1 MVLPPEI
8 SSRDGRMILLMV
20 LTQLYGVAQLALV
33 GWVARVVR
41 LRVLLLAALA
51 GTYAAAPAALLLEAG
66 WTRAVAAL
74 SGQSLVEAS
83 VRASWTVDP
92 LIEECAKLAPLLLLW
107 LLVRSPRR
115 QWGGTDLVLA
125 GAALGAGF
133 GLAEQL
139 LRFAAHAGQAVHLD
153 AGGWAIPAGPA
164 SAGVPGV
171 ARTLGSWLPAGVA
184 TGGLPDAAGSFD
196 LHLVWS
202 AVAGLGLALA
212 LRRGATTRA
221 RLAGLALIA
230 LAVADHAAANTQGV
244 AGSLARTLATP
255 FTAARPL
262 AWAWPL
268 AALAAAIW
276 LDRQRPATGVVL
288 ACERRRPR
296 SLGLARLA
304 LAHPPWSLQ
313 AVWGFVRLRRAWR
326 RSARWGEPDLA
337 LGEALDLLAPA
348 LDRAS
353 GWKGSRI
360 WRAATRRLRRRTTPA
375 GPPAPRELLT
385 TARGL
390 LAVAWLLLLLPPV
403 LYLLVGGVPSL
414 AGVQRAMGTPPRWWL
429 VVAAAVAGA
438 AWTAWSLAVALR
450 RLPQARRHPAAEV
463 PASATLLL
471 LVRAGALLAS
481 LAALWLLALGDAP
494 GDQALPSAQILDAG
508 GQATLL
514 LVLLLALAA
523 NAAAPPFTPAPPGGG
538 EAVIGTAVVA
548 AVVGGIGVALLDDD
562 EEGDGDGAAAARQP
576 VPGLPY
582 SAGELAR
589 LAERHAGAAGR
600 PTRQEIERAIASA
613 APRPVRGHNAVRFD
627 DQGVTVVVD
636 RDLPWRSTAWFA
648 GR

>member
-1 MVLPPEI
+1 
-8 SSRDGRMILLMV
+8 MILLMV
-20 LTQLYGVAQLALV
+20 LTQLYGVAQLALL
-33 GWVARVVR
+33 GWVARVMR

-83 VRASWTVDP
+83 ARASWTVDP

-115 QWGGTDLVLA
+115 QWGSTDLVLG

-153 AGGWAIPAGPA
+153 TGGWAIPAGPA
-164 SAGVPGV
+164 SVGVPGV
-171 ARTLGSWLPAGVA
+171 ARALGSWLPAGVA
-184 TGGLPDAAGSFD
+184 TGGLPDGAGSLD

-212 LRRGATTRA
+212 LRRGAGARP

-230 LAVADHAAANTQGV
+230 LAVADHAAANAQGV
-244 AGSLARTLATP
+244 AGSLVRMLATP
-255 FTAARPL
+255 FTTVRPL

-276 LDRQRPATGVVL
+276 LDRQRPPPDVVL
-288 ACERRRPR
+288 ACERRRQPR

-304 LAHPPWSLQ
+304 LSRPPWSLQ

-326 RSARWGEPDLA
+326 RSSRWGEPDLA

-360 WRAATRRLRRRTTPA
+360 WRAATRRLRRQAARA
-375 GPPAPRELLT
+375 GLPAPAELLT
-385 TARGL
+385 TAHGL

-414 AGVQRAMGTPPRWWL
+414 AGVQRVMGKPPLWWL
-429 VVAAAVAGA
+429 VIAAAVAGA
-438 AWTAWSLAVALR
+438 AWIAWSLAVALR

-463 PASATLLL
+463 PATATLLL
-471 LVRAGALLAS
+471 LVRAGALVAS

-494 GDQALPSAQILDAG
+494 GDPLRPSAHILDAG

-523 NAAAPPFTPAPPGGG
+523 NAAAPPLAQAPAGGG
-538 EAVIGTAVVA
+538 EAAIGKAVVA

-562 EEGDGDGAAAARQP
+562 DGDGDGAAASRQP

-589 LAERHAGAAGR
+589 LAERHAGAIGR
-600 PTRQEIERAIASA
+600 PTHEEIERAIASA

-627 DQGVTVVVD
+627 DQGITVVVD

>member
-1 MVLPPEI
+1 
-8 SSRDGRMILLMV
+8 MILLMV
-20 LTQLYGVAQLALV
+20 LTQLYGVTQLALL
-33 GWVARVVR
+33 GWAARVVR

-74 SGQSLVEAS
+74 SGQSLVEAAA
-83 VRASWTVDP
+83 RASWTVDP

-115 QWGGTDLVLA
+115 QWAGADLVLA

-139 LRFAAHAGQAVHLD
+139 LRFAAHAGQAVHLGT
-153 AGGWAIPAGPA
+153 GGWAIPAGPA
-164 SAGVPGV
+164 SVGVPGV
-171 ARTLGSWLPAGVA
+171 ARALGSWLPAGVA
-184 TGGLPDAAGSFD
+184 TGGLPDAAGSLD

-202 AVAGLGLALA
+202 AVAGLGLALV
-212 LRRGATTRA
+212 LRRDAGARP
-221 RLAGLALIA
+221 RLAGLGLIA
-230 LAVADHAAANTQGV
+230 LAVADHAAANTQGA
-244 AGSLARTLATP
+244 AGPLARTLAAP
-255 FTAARPL
+255 FTTARPL
-262 AWAWPL
+262 AWVWPL

-276 LDRQRPATGVVL
+276 LDRRRPATGVVL
-288 ACERRRPR
+288 ACERRRPW

-304 LAHPPWSLQ
+304 LARLPWSLQ

-353 GWKGSRI
+353 GREGSRI
-360 WRAATRRLRRRTTPA
+360 WRSATRRLSRRRQAFRA
-375 GPPAPRELLT
+375 GLPPPAELLT
-385 TARGL
+385 TAQGL
-390 LAVAWLLLLLPPV
+390 PAVAWLLLLLPPV

-414 AGVQRAMGTPPRWWL
+414 AGVQRAMGEPALWWP

-450 RLPQARRHPAAEV
+450 HLTQARRHPAAEV
-463 PASATLLL
+463 PAAATLLL
-471 LVRAGALLAS
+471 LVRAGALVTS

-494 GDQALPSAQILDAG
+494 GDPVLPSAHILDAG

-514 LVLLLALAA
+514 LVLMLALAA
-523 NAAAPPFTPAPPGGG
+523 NAAGPPLAPAPTGG
-538 EAVIGTAVVA
+538 EAAIGKAVVA

-562 EEGDGDGAAAARQP
+562 DGDDSAGAAAGRRP
-576 VPGLPY
+576 VPSLPY

-589 LAERHAGAAGR
+589 LAQRHAGVIGR
-600 PTRQEIERAIASA
+600 PTREEIERAIASA

-627 DQGVTVVVD
+627 HQGVTVVVD

>member
-1 MVLPPEI
+1 
-8 SSRDGRMILLMV
+8 MILLMV
-20 LTQLYGVAQLALV
+20 LTQLYGVAQLALL

-115 QWGGTDLVLA
+115 QWAGTDLVLA

-153 AGGWAIPAGPA
+153 TGGWALPAGPA
-164 SAGVPGV
+164 SVGVPGV
-171 ARTLGSWLPAGVA
+171 ARALGSWLPAGVA
-184 TGGLPDAAGSFD
+184 TGGLPDAAGSLD

-212 LRRGATTRA
+212 LRRGAGARP

-230 LAVADHAAANTQGV
+230 LAVADHAAVNTQGV

-255 FTAARPL
+255 FTTARPL

-276 LDRQRPATGVVL
+276 LDRRRPATGVAL

-304 LAHPPWSLQ
+304 LGRPPWSLQ

-360 WRAATRRLRRRTTPA
+360 WRAATRRRRRQPA
-375 GPPAPRELLT
+375 RAGLPAPGELLT
-385 TARGL
+385 TANGL

-414 AGVQRAMGTPPRWWL
+414 AGVQRAMGTPPLWWL

-438 AWTAWSLAVALR
+438 AWAAWSLAVALR

-463 PASATLLL
+463 PATATLLL

-481 LAALWLLALGDAP
+481 LAALWLLGLGAAP
-494 GDQALPSAQILDAG
+494 GDPLPPGAHILDAG
-508 GQATLL
+508 NQATLL
-514 LVLLLALAA
+514 LVAVLALAG
-523 NAAAPPFTPAPPGGG
+523 NAAAPPFTLAPAAG
-538 EAVIGTAVVA
+538 EAAIGTAVVA

-562 EEGDGDGAAAARQP
+562 EDGGDTGPAASRQP

-613 APRPVRGHNAVRFD
+613 APQPVRGHNAVRFD

>member
-1 MVLPPEI
+1 
-8 SSRDGRMILLMV
+8 MILLMV
-20 LTQLYGVAQLALV
+20 LTQLYGVAQLALL

-83 VRASWTVDP
+83 ARASWTVDP
-92 LIEECAKLAPLLLLW
+92 LIEECAKLAPMVLLW

-115 QWGGTDLVLA
+115 QWGGTDLVLT

-153 AGGWAIPAGPA
+153 TGGWAIPAGPA
-164 SAGVPGV
+164 STGVPGV
-171 ARTLGSWLPAGVA
+171 ARALGSWLPAGVA
-184 TGGLPDAAGSFD
+184 TGGLPDAAGSLD

-212 LRRGATTRA
+212 LRRGATSRL

-230 LAVADHAAANTQGV
+230 LAVADHAAANAQGV

-255 FTAARPL
+255 FTAARPV

-276 LDRQRPATGVVL
+276 LDRQRPATGMVL

-304 LAHPPWSLQ
+304 LGRPPWSLQ

-348 LDRAS
+348 LDRAG
-353 GWKGSRI
+353 GWEGSRI
-360 WRAATRRLRRRTTPA
+360 WQAATRRLARRRQTTRA
-375 GPPAPRELLT
+375 GLPAPRELLT
-385 TARGL
+385 TAHGL

-414 AGVQRAMGTPPRWWL
+414 AGVQRAMGMRPLWWL

-438 AWTAWSLAVALR
+438 AWAAWSLAGALR

-494 GDQALPSAQILDAG
+494 GGPLRLGAHILDAG

-514 LVLLLALAA
+514 LVLMLALAA
-523 NAAAPPFTPAPPGGG
+523 NAAPPLTPAPAGGG
-538 EAVIGTAVVA
+538 EAAIGTAVVA
-548 AVVGGIGVALLDDD
+548 AVVGGIGVALLDGD
-562 EEGDGDGAAAARQP
+562 ENGDGDGAATSRQP

>member
-1 MVLPPEI
+1 
-8 SSRDGRMILLMV
+8 MILLMA
-20 LTQLYGVAQLALV
+20 LTQLYGVAQLALL

-66 WTRAVAAL
+66 WTRVVAAL
-74 SGQSLVEAS
+74 SGRSLPAAGAL
-83 VRASWTVDP
+83 ASWTVDP

-139 LRFAAHAGQAVHLD
+139 LRFATHAGQAVHLD
-153 AGGWAIPAGPA
+153 TGGWAFPAGPA
-164 SAGVPGV
+164 SVSVPGV
-171 ARTLGSWLPAGVA
+171 ARALGSWLPAGVA
-184 TGGLPDAAGSFD
+184 TGGLPDAAGSLD
-196 LHLVWS
+196 LHLMWS

-212 LRRGATTRA
+212 LRRGADARL

-230 LAVADHAAANTQGV
+230 LAVADHAAANTQGT

-255 FTAARPL
+255 FTTARPL

-296 SLGLARLA
+296 PLGLARLA
-304 LAHPPWSLQ
+304 LGRPPWSLQ

-348 LDRAS
+348 LDRAG
-353 GWKGSRI
+353 GWKGSRV
-360 WRAATRRLRRRTTPA
+360 WRAATRRLQPRAARA
-375 GPPAPRELLT
+375 GLPAPAELLT
-385 TARGL
+385 TAHG
-390 LAVAWLLLLLPPV
+390 LAVVTWLLLLLPPV

-414 AGVQRAMGTPPRWWL
+414 AGVQRALGTRPLWWL
-429 VVAAAVAGA
+429 VAAAVAGA

-463 PASATLLL
+463 PATATLLL
-471 LVRAGALLAS
+471 LVRAGALVAS

-494 GDQALPSAQILDAG
+494 GDPPRLSAHILDAG
-508 GQATLL
+508 GQ
-514 LVLLLALAA
+514 
-523 NAAAPPFTPAPPGGG
+523 
-538 EAVIGTAVVA
+538 IG
-548 AVVGGIGVALLDDD
+548 
-562 EEGDGDGAAAARQP
+562 
-576 VPGLPY
+576 
-582 SAGELAR
+582 
-589 LAERHAGAAGR
+589 
-600 PTRQEIERAIASA
+600 RAH
-613 APRPVRGHNAVRFD
+613 V
-627 DQGVTVVVD
+627 
-636 RDLPWRSTAWFA
+636 
-648 GR
+648 